1 MADALPAPV
10 RRRALRRALLAVAVG
25 AAAYLVAM
33 PFVPW
38 QAAILIGWDGMALV
52 IVASVIIE
60 TWGRDAAATAAL
72 ATRED
77 DSKAASEI
85 LLTSASVVSLVGVAF
100 GLVKAGQLDGYARAG
115 VTAVTVLSVFLAW
128 SVVQTVFT
136 LRYARLYYGGLVGGI
151 DFNEDDPPDYRD
163 FSYVAVTIGMTYQV
177 SDTNLG
183 AKAIRRTATRHALLS
198 YLFGTVVVA
207 VMINVVA
214 SLLH

>member
-10 RRRALRRALLAVAVG
+10 RRRALRRALLADGVG
-25 AAAYLVAM
+25 VGAYLVAM

-163 FSYVAVTIGMTYQV
+163 FSYLAVTIGMTYQV

>member
-1 MADALPAPV
+1 MTDALPAPG

-25 AAAYLVAM
+25 VGAYLVAM

-52 IVASVIIE
+52 TVASVIIE

-72 ATRED
+72 AMRED

-128 SVVQTVFT
+128 GVVQTVFT

-163 FSYVAVTIGMTYQV
+163 FSYLALTIGMTYQV

-183 AKAIRRTATRHALLS
+183 AKPIRRTATRHALLS